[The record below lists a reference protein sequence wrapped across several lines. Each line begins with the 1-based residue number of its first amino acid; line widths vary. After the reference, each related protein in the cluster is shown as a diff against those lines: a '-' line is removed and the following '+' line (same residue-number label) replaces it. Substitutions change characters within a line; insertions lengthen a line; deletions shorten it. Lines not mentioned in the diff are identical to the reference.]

1 MKINLKF
8 SIKLVSILL
17 ALFTL
22 VTSCNSKK
30 TESEVKLADSIV
42 TKEVMKPTETAI
54 ETVDSATNELV
65 EENKQ
70 LEEELI
76 EFENKNKEIL
86 GNWFTPHAA
95 AIKISF
101 FTNGWFEFDNYDA
114 ELDKSEVVSGRYEF
128 DNEKVTLLFED
139 KRANQ
144 VFNFSKD
151 ETASYLKAKGYY
163 FVKEN

>member
-1 MKINLKF
+1 MK
-8 SIKLVSILL
+8 SITIVLAIL
-17 ALFTL
+17 ATIII
-22 VTSCNSKK
+22 SCNSKK
-30 TESEVKLADSIV
+30 TEAEIKQTDSIA
-42 TKEVMKPTETAI
+42 TKEVIKPTENRI
-54 ETVDSATNELV
+54 EIKDSATNELV

-70 LEEELI
+70 LEEELA
-76 EFENKNKEIL
+76 EFEDKNKEIL

-101 FTNGWFEFDNYDA
+101 FTNGWFEFDNYNS
-114 ELDKSEVVSGRYEF
+114 ELDESEVVSGRYKFE
-128 DNEKVTLLFED
+128 NERVTLLFED

>member
-1 MKINLKF
+1 MILMRIIKILT
-8 SIKLVSILL
+8 LVLISILL
-17 ALFTL
+17 
-22 VTSCNSKK
+22 SCNTQKK
-30 TESEVKLADSIV
+30 DVKVMQTDSIV
-42 TKEVMKPTETAI
+42 AKEVIKPTDT
-54 ETVDSATNELV
+54 TVKTLDSVTNELV

-70 LEEELI
+70 LEEELSQ
-76 EFENKNKEIL
+76 FEDKNKEIL

-101 FTNGWFEFDNYDA
+101 FTNGWFEFDNYND

-128 DNEKVTLLFED
+128 DNENVTLFFED
-139 KRANQ
+139 KRSNQ
-144 VFNFSKD
+144 VFHFSKD

>member
-1 MKINLKF
+1 MK
-8 SIKLVSILL
+8 SITIVLAIL
-17 ALFTL
+17 ATII
-22 VTSCNSKK
+22 TSCHSKK
-30 TESEVKLADSIV
+30 TEAEVKQTDSIA
-42 TKEVMKPTETAI
+42 TKEVMKPITETAFEI
-54 ETVDSATNELV
+54 TDSATNELV

-70 LEEELI
+70 LEEELT

-128 DNEKVTLLFED
+128 ENEKVTLLFED

>member
-1 MKINLKF
+1 MK
-8 SIKLVSILL
+8 SITNVLAILVIII
-17 ALFTL
+17 
-22 VTSCNSKK
+22 TSCNSKK
-30 TESEVKLADSIV
+30 TEAEVKQTDSIA
-42 TKEVMKPTETAI
+42 TKEAMKPTETAF
-54 ETVDSATNELV
+54 ETLDSATNELV

-70 LEEELI
+70 LEEELAD
-76 EFENKNKEIL
+76 FENANKEIL

-128 DNEKVTLLFED
+128 ENEKVTLLFED

-163 FVKEN
+163 FVKEKVVSH

>member
-1 MKINLKF
+1 MK
-8 SIKLVSILL
+8 SITNVLAILVIII
-17 ALFTL
+17 
-22 VTSCNSKK
+22 TSCNSKK
-30 TESEVKLADSIV
+30 TEAEVKQTDSIA

-70 LEEELI
+70 LEDELI

-95 AIKISF
+95 TIKISF

>member
-1 MKINLKF
+1 MK
-8 SIKLVSILL
+8 SITIVLAIL
-17 ALFTL
+17 ATII
-22 VTSCNSKK
+22 TSCHSKK
-30 TESEVKLADSIV
+30 TEGEVKQTDSIA
-42 TKEVMKPTETAI
+42 TKEVMKPTETAVEI
-54 ETVDSATNELV
+54 TYSATNELV
-65 EENKQ
+65 EEKKQ
-70 LEEELI
+70 LEEELA

-86 GNWFTPHAA
+86 GNWFAPHAA

-114 ELDKSEVVSGRYEF
+114 ELYKSEVVSGRYEF

-144 VFNFSKD
+144 VYNFSKD